1 MHLLAIN
8 CGRRMLTLH
17 TLCSRGGTA
26 LLASGRWSDV
36 TFRAMGDAGDKPA
49 REVRAHRP
57 VLCARSSYFRAMF
70 QSGLRESEAAA
81 SLEEVEVEVP
91 DSHEGLLRLL
101 SFMYSG
107 AVDAVTTED
116 LLTDLVAAD
125 RYGIEGLKCKAAHTD
140 PFHSH
145 GLTVACV
152 VAPAACES
160 LVTVAPDNAARVLE
174 LADLVS
180 APLLREVPARLVQ

>member
-1 MHLLAIN
+1 M
-8 CGRRMLTLH
+8 
-17 TLCSRGGTA
+17 
-26 LLASGRWSDV
+26 LASGRWSDV

-140 PFHSH
+140 PSHSH

-152 VAPAACES
+152 CVPFRCTSCLRVAGNGS
-160 LVTVAPDNAARVLE
+160 SR
-174 LADLVS
+174 
-180 APLLREVPARLVQ
+180 